1 MYYDQSKVTTV
12 SELKSNIINGLLTY
26 GSSTDINKFGGRFKY
41 SKLVNVIDNID
52 DAITSN
58 ITRVRIRRNLKALT
72 NQFAQYELCY
82 GNRFHIN
89 PEGKN
94 IKSTGFTIQGQT
106 DTVYF
111 TDIPNKNSDGSL
123 DGSGK
128 GVLAIVKGD
137 NELSQGQLIVAS
149 AGIVDYVHGE
159 VIVSTVNITSTQRS
173 NNIIEIQ
180 AFPESNDIIGLK
192 DLYLS
197 FAVGDSTINMVK
209 DTITSGEQ
217 ISGVG
222 YKVTS
227 SYANGALV
235 RG

>member
-1 MYYDQSKVTTV
+1 MYKRQ
-12 SELKSNIINGLLTY
+12 
-26 GSSTDINKFGGRFKY
+26 
-41 SKLVNVIDNID
+41 DNID

-58 ITRVRIRRNLKALT
+58 ITRVRIRRNLRALP
-72 NQFAQYELCY
+72 NQFAQYELCF

-89 PEGKN
+89 AEGKN
-94 IKSTGFTIQGQT
+94 IKSTGFRIQGQN
-106 DTVYF
+106 DMVYF
-111 TDIPNKNSDGSL
+111 TDIPNKNSDGTL

-128 GVLAIVKGD
+128 GTIAIVKGD
-137 NELSQGQLIVAS
+137 ADISQNQLVVAS
-149 AGIVDYVHGE
+149 AGIVDYFHGE
-159 VIVSTVNITSTQRS
+159 VIISTVNIISTERS

-180 AFPESNDIIGLK
+180 AFPESNDVIGLK
-192 DLYLS
+192 DLYLN
-197 FAVGDSTINMVK
+197 FGVGDSSINMIK

-227 SYANGALV
+227 SYTNGVLV